1 MNRHPSPTA
10 VGEAGDLDG
19 TDHDCHDHR
28 DCGDVDGDGH
38 EPERGLV
45 ARMMLGAINLYRMT
59 APVRMPRCRYI
70 PTCSSYAA
78 EAIEVHG
85 PARGLWLA
93 VRRLSRCHPLGSFG
107 YDPVPEPK
115 TSTRGAARTAD
126 QPTDEDQPA
135 RPERT

>member
-1 MNRHPSPTA
+1 MDRPLSPTG
-10 VGEAGDLDG
+10 VDEAGGHDCI
-19 TDHDCHDHR
+19 DHDHDHEE
-28 DCGDVDGDGH
+28 GGH
-38 EPERGLV
+38 ESERGPV
-45 ARMMLGAINLYRMT
+45 ARLMLGAINLYRMT
-59 APVRMPRCRYI
+59 APVRTPRCRYI

-115 TSTRGAARTAD
+115 TSTRGPAEPAD
-126 QPTDEDQPA
+126 QPTDDEQPA